1 MDEYGLSVSLMF
13 FVLFSFVRFV
23 CQIKM
28 GVSRLFRA
36 VGVSLPGAC
45 RRGWTVRRPLA
56 LRPRRQAE
64 CRKGVAVW
72 TVGGG
77 SVAGM
82 CG

>member
-1 MDEYGLSVSLMF
+1 MSVSVILYDP
-13 FVLFSFVRFV
+13 LLVRF
-23 CQIKM
+23 CLSNKH
-28 GVSRLFRA
+28 GVSRLFLFVSVPFA
-36 VGVSLPGAC
+36 VAC